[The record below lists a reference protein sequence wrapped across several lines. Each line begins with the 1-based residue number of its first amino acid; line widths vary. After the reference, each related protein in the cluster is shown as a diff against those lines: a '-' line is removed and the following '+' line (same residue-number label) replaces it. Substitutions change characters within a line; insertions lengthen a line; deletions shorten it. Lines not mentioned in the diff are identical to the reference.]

1 MVRELGV
8 IPDGP
13 PVPDAAASR
22 DGERERS
29 VAAA

>member
-8 IPDGP
+8 ITRQAARA
-13 PVPDAAASR
+13 DAAASR